1 VVPAAVARVA
11 RIAAQVAEIVAE
23 DREETGVVP
32 VAIVIAGVDLLATA
46 AAKARPT
53 WISRS

>member
-1 VVPAAVARVA
+1 VVRAAVARVA